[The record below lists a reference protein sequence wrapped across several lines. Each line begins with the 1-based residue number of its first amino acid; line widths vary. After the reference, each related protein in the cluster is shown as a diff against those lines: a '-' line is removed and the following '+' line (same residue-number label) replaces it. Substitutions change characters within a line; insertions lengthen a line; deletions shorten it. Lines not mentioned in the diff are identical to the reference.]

1 MSRSLKSEVGKI
13 QSKNEVVE
21 GLMAE
26 KKEGDLGLS
35 LPRLGIVFPDSGP
48 IRIVLMRLQVMTN
61 KISDD
66 KCHLSVFS
74 CDSFLFWLRN
84 RHLIEFC

>member
-1 MSRSLKSEVGKI
+1 
-13 QSKNEVVE
+13 
-21 GLMAE
+21 MAE
-26 KKEGDLGLS
+26 KKEGALGLS

-48 IRIVLMRLQVMTN
+48 LRKVLMRLQVMTN
-61 KISDD
+61 KISDN
-66 KCHLSVFS
+66 KCHFSVFS